1 MERYT
6 INRMLNIRAQPLQSS
21 MRSILITGGAG
32 YVGVELTKS
41 LLASGNFVHVVDTF
55 WFGDHLKT
63 HPNLKKY
70 KIDIRGFDPPK
81 ELDRIDTVI
90 HLASIANDP
99 SADLDPAISWEIGCL
114 GTLKMLEWAASK
126 SVSNFI
132 LASSGS
138 VYGVSTEPKVTEEL
152 QLIPISTY
160 NKVKMV
166 KERIALSYAD
176 VMNIVILRPATVAG
190 VSDRQRL
197 DLAVNALTFSALD
210 KKCITLFGGNQ
221 IRPHVHIR
229 DLIAAYEFF
238 IPGEH
243 SGIFNIGFE
252 NISILELGR
261 RINKITGADIK
272 TVPSNDPRSYR
283 LNSDKI
289 LKLGFIPR
297 FTVNDAIFELIE
309 KFNTGDLIDNP
320 MNYNINWLKK
330 IG

>member
-1 MERYT
+1 MK
-6 INRMLNIRAQPLQSS
+6 
-21 MRSILITGGAG
+21 SILITGGAG
-32 YVGVELTKS
+32 YIGTELTKS
-41 LLASGNFVHVVDTF
+41 LLASGNFIHVVDTF
-55 WFGDHLKT
+55 WFGDNLQN

-70 KIDIRGFDPPK
+70 KMDIREFDPPK
-81 ELDRIDTVI
+81 ELEKIDTVI

-99 SADLDPAISWEIGCL
+99 SADLDPSLSWEIGCL
-114 GTLKMLEWAASK
+114 GTMKVLQWAKSK
-126 SVSNFI
+126 SISNFI

-138 VYGVSTEPKVTEEL
+138 VYGVSSEPKVTEEVKL
-152 QLIPISTY
+152 VPISIY

-176 VMNIVILRPATVAG
+176 KMNVVILRPATVAG

-221 IRPHVHIR
+221 IRPHVHIK

-243 SGIFNIGFE
+243 SGVFNIGFE
-252 NISILELGR
+252 NISILDLGT
-261 RINKITGADIK
+261 RINEITGADIK

-283 LNSDKI
+283 LNSEKI
-289 LKLGFIPR
+289 LGLGFIPKY
-297 FTVNDAIFELIE
+297 TVNNAIFELIE
-309 KFNTGDLIDNP
+309 KFKSGELTDNP
-320 MNYNINWLKK
+320 MHYNINWLKK

>member
-1 MERYT
+1 
-6 INRMLNIRAQPLQSS
+6 

-32 YVGVELTKS
+32 YVGIELTKS
-41 LLASGNFVHVVDTF
+41 LLASGNLVHIVDTF
-55 WFGDHLKT
+55 WFGDNLRP

-70 KIDIRGFDPPK
+70 KMDIREFDPPE
-81 ELDRIDTVI
+81 ELEKIDTVI

-99 SADLDPAISWEIGCL
+99 SADLDPSLSWEIGCL
-114 GTLKMLEWAASK
+114 GSLKVLQWAASK
-126 SVSNFI
+126 SVNNFI
-132 LASSGS
+132 VASSGS
-138 VYGVSTEPKVTEEL
+138 VYGVSSEPKVTEEVK
-152 QLIPISTY
+152 LIPISIY
-160 NKVKMV
+160 NQVKMV
-166 KERIALSYAD
+166 KERIALSYKD
-176 VMNIVILRPATVAG
+176 KMNIVILRPATVAG
-190 VSDRQRL
+190 ISDRQRL
-197 DLAVNALTFSALD
+197 DLAVNALTFSALN

-283 LNSDKI
+283 LNSEKI
-289 LKLGFIPR
+289 LGLGFIPKY
-297 FTVNDAIFELIE
+297 TVNDAIFELIA
-309 KFNTGDLIDNP
+309 KFKSGELTDNP
-320 MNYNINWLKK
+320 MYYNINWLKK